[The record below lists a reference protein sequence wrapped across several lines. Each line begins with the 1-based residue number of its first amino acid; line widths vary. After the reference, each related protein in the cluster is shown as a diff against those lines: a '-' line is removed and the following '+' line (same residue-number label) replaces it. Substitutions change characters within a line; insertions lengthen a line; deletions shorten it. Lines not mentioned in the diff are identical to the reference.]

1 MQLFK
6 LLFRLYI
13 IFLESLVKNLR
24 EMHTVL
30 EIRNV
35 VLYNVM

>member
-1 MQLFK
+1 MQSFK

-13 IFLESLVKNLR
+13 IFLESLVTNLI